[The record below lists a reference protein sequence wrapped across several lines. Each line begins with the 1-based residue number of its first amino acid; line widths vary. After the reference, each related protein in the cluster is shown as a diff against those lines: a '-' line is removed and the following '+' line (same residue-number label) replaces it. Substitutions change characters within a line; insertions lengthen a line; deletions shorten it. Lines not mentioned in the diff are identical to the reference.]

1 MTKASDNSKN
11 NFVNQPGRLTLSEAV
26 ADITSGISGYSIW
39 YTLALIDIKQRYRRS
54 ILGPFWITINSSVI
68 IFMITIVF
76 SRIFKMELDVYVPF
90 FAVGTIVWNFYSTS
104 INESCGTFLA
114 VDSLMRQTR
123 LPIFTHIM
131 RVLCRNTFIF
141 LHNFFVIFF
150 VLMYFNKIPHV
161 IFILQFIIGFFIVLL
176 NLYMLAVPLAVISAR
191 FRDVGQ
197 IIQNFI
203 QAIFYITPIMWMPE
217 QIPTGNFSKIL
228 LLNPFYYYIDILRSP
243 LLSHEV
249 SNFSYLVIFGMSV
262 LLLIGAIISLIF
274 FKKRIV
280 YWI

>member
-161 IFILQFIIGFFIVLL
+161 IFILQFIIGFFIVLI
-176 NLYMLAVPLAVISAR
+176 NLSMLAVPLAVISAR